1 MFEECC
7 QYSVV
12 HFITAHGKM
21 SKKAKRRDC
30 GEMKVASFIAVMKS
44 AILSRILIIKAKSI
58 QIFKYLKMN
67 KDFGWR
73 GENNEGKN
81 KLRGSNSNFAERKAA
96 ELYHGKRTI
105 TRKR

>member
-1 MFEECC
+1 MRKKKMNKCPVCGGQLMFEECR

-12 HFITAHGKM
+12 HFITAHGKA
-21 SKKAKRRDC
+21 SK
-30 GEMKVASFIAVMKS
+30 
-44 AILSRILIIKAKSI
+44 ILIIKAKSI